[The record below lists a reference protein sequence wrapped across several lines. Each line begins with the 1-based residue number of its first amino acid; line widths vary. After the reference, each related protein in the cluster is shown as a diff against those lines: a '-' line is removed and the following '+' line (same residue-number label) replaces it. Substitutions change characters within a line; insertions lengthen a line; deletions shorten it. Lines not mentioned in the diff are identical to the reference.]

1 MASDRGPR
9 SDRDILVSAA
19 RSLGR
24 IDLLGPRG
32 LTGLSLHDIEDMA
45 LALVV
50 LGLAPPFPAPA
61 DCTGADRF
69 PPPEGVLT

>member
-1 MASDRGPR
+1 MANDRGPR

-50 LGLAPPFPAPA
+50 LGLAPLSPLQLTAPEQIVFP
-61 DCTGADRF
+61 RLKEF
-69 PPPEGVLT
+69 